1 MNYQN
6 FYLDLKWCTHL
17 TVINRRGE
25 IFNSNEEEAL
35 MTDSVEDR
43 KDNEVLEVLLKGYKL
58 KDRVIRP
65 ATVKVNKIE
74 DKKEEEK

>member
-1 MNYQN
+1 MMYSS
-6 FYLDLKWCTHL
+6 LTEVLKKYGV